1 MGYPSGHISIAG
13 SLPTTE
19 SVQFFGEGCSVK
31 KPHRHFDRSGT
42 ECREAEKSIQKWIS
56 RLVPACWDSL
66 EMTPTNRGTLFNK
79 TSEGLKRF
87 DISLL
92 VETAVVMVAVVLA
105 IKVLATS
112 AISTAGWFITPGMLI
127 VVAMV
132 PTAIRG
138 NQFPV
143 IGFSDKQIR
152 LTLLVLCRV
161 CVVVFPAMLMGLWL
175 LRFCGFELPLRPVLP
190 QNHKWACWVFYQF
203 MYVAVAEEVFFRGYV
218 QNNIL
223 KLAGGVGR
231 GRCPPKLAP
240 DRNIRGWRMG
250 WMSIVLSAACFAI
263 AHIIVQG
270 RITSA
275 LTFLPGLV
283 LGWLFVRTRS
293 LLAPILFHGLANTCY
308 CIMAVGLA

>member
-1 MGYPSGHISIAG
+1 LSKCQDHTIFFCKFYSALRRDTCFTAGAVLAGAKVFNSGIFWKEIAV
-13 SLPTTE
+13 S
-19 SVQFFGEGCSVK
+19 
-31 KPHRHFDRSGT
+31 
-42 ECREAEKSIQKWIS
+42 KS
-56 RLVPACWDSL
+56 RRNPNPFTVVGMDV
-66 EMTPTNRGTLFNK
+66 
-79 TSEGLKRF
+79 
-87 DISLL
+87 DLL
-92 VETAVVMVAVVLA
+92 VAVAAILA
-105 IKVLATS
+105 IKLLTASSVS
-112 AISTAGWFITPGMLI
+112 AYAWFIIPGILVGAALI
-127 VVAMV
+127 
-132 PTAIRG
+132 PTAVKG
-138 NQFPV
+138 GQFPQV
-143 IGFSDKQIR
+143 GLIDRQIGF
-152 LTLLVLCRV
+152 TLLVLCRV
-161 CVVVFPAMLMGLWL
+161 CVIVFPAMFIGLWL
-175 LRFCGFELPLRPVLP
+175 VRFCGFELPLRPVLP

-223 KLAGGVGR
+223 KLAGGVGS

-250 WMSIVLSAACFAI
+250 WMSIVLSAAYFAI

>member
-1 MGYPSGHISIAG
+1 MDYPSGHISIAG

-19 SVQFFGEGCSVK
+19 SAQFF
-31 KPHRHFDRSGT
+31 SG
-42 ECREAEKSIQKWIS
+42 SQ
-56 RLVPACWDSL
+56 
-66 EMTPTNRGTLFNK
+66 
-79 TSEGLKRF
+79 KRF
-87 DISLL
+87 DVSLL

-105 IKVLATS
+105 IKVLANS
-112 AISTAGWFITPGMLI
+112 AISTAGWFIAPGMLI
-127 VVAMV
+127 VASLV

-190 QNHKWACWVFYQF
+190 QNHNWACWIFYQF
-203 MYVAVAEEVFFRGYV
+203 MYVAVAEEVFFRGYI

-223 KLAGGVGR
+223 TLTSTIECQRR
-231 GRCPPKLAP
+231 GLRKW
-240 DRNIRGWRMG
+240 I
-250 WMSIVLSAACFAI
+250 SIVLSAACFAV
-263 AHIIVQG
+263 AHIIVGGQV
-270 RITSA
+270 TSV

-283 LGWLFVRTRS
+283 LGWLFVRTGS

-308 CIMAVGLA
+308 CVLAVCLVGA